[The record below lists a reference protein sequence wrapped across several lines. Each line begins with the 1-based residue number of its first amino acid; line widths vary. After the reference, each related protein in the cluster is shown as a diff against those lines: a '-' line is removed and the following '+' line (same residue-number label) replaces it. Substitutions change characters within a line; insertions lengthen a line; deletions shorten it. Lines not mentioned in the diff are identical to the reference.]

1 MLVADEAQAVA
12 AAKHYLGFFCPAS
25 ASLACQAPDA
35 QALRDVVPENR
46 LRVYD
51 SRAAIEGLADTDSVL
66 LLRTGFGAGI
76 HTALLRIEGNALG
89 CIANNP
95 LHLGGAIDA
104 DDEHGKTVGGAV
116 EVDLSE
122 GEIDKYDSLVTKVE
136 GDVCPCAL
144 GDLTSLRVGCDIG
157 TKWEARGSGRLSG

>member
-1 MLVADEAQAVA
+1 VLEDER
-12 AAKHYLGFFCPAS
+12 H
-25 ASLACQAPDA
+25 
-35 QALRDVVPENR
+35 E
-46 LRVYD
+46 
-51 SRAAIEGLADTDSVL
+51 VL
-66 LLRTGFGAGI
+66 EGFGGGEVEEVRVMFE
-76 HTALLRIEGNALG
+76 LGEGS
-89 CIANNP
+89 CFRS
-95 LHLGGAIDA
+95 GAINA

-157 TKWEARGSGRLSG
+157 TKWEAREGERLCG